1 MLNCMHCTCAPEFA
15 CRRSVVLAELRR
27 YHQLRRQSHHWSVRV
42 LSSTLHDPRHR
53 QRPTEA
59 MPIEQHRC
67 RRLSPG
73 FPIGAKTSSNTPT
86 IVQCIT
92 VGSACPAGFTLPLY
106 NGAARVE
113 CRPNIGCVYTNYG
126 TKITNGTSDDPIGCL
141 IDGATECP
149 FVAFRSASNNFKIDF
164 CRDVAS
170 CPTTTSHT
178 VPAQSSTAVVP
189 RACLTLGS
197 PTQACPDIPGLS
209 FPLEVVDA
217 KPNQPC
223 GSATLLCTDTRVVR
237 CLPAASTCPLGFG
250 LQLFKNPNGPASTPE
265 LVECRCA
272 DYQLS

>member
-1 MLNCMHCTCAPEFA
+1 MLLNLHVGALLCLQNCAAIISSVANPTTGVCECSVAPFTIPA
-15 CRRSVVLAELRR
+15 TDNG
-27 YHQLRRQSHHWSVRV
+27 QLKQC
-42 LSSTLHDPRHR
+42 LSSNTVAGGCP
-53 QRPTEA
+53 
-59 MPIEQHRC
+59 
-67 RRLSPG
+67 PG